1 MTQLLGGLERQGL
14 SGQVKQG
21 LGALI
26 KRTLGGP
33 SGHLLDAGQ
42 VELSREC
49 LDRAW

>member
-33 SGHLLDAGQ
+33 SRHLLDVGHAQALGA
-42 VELSREC
+42 E
-49 LDRAW
+49 